1 VSSHAL
7 RFAARC
13 FPALPKKTLFIE
25 LSMSEF
31 IVFLVLL
38 VLGYVF
44 GQLAE
49 KRHFRSIIRREK
61 EMLRMPVMTL
71 KTVPAS
77 LNQCSTFLV
86 SGNVVVSIDFFKKFL
101 SGLRAFFG
109 GRLRSYESLL
119 DRARREAV
127 LRMKES
133 AIARGGKIIVNV
145 RIETASI
152 SKHSQSRNS
161 VGSVEVVAYGTAI
174 AP

>member
-1 VSSHAL
+1 
-7 RFAARC
+7 
-13 FPALPKKTLFIE
+13 
-25 LSMSEF
+25 MYEF

-61 EMLRMPVMTL
+61 ETLRVPAMTL

-77 LNQCSTFLV
+77 LNRCSTFLV
-86 SGNVVVSIDFFKKFL
+86 SGNTVVSIDFFKKFL
-101 SGLRAFFG
+101 SGLRALVG
-109 GRLRSYESLL
+109 GQLHSYESLL

-127 LRMKES
+127 LRMKAS
-133 AIARGGKIIVNV
+133 AIAQGGKIIVNV

-152 SKHSQSRNS
+152 SKSSQRRKS

>member
-1 VSSHAL
+1 MVE
-7 RFAARC
+7 
-13 FPALPKKTLFIE
+13 I
-25 LSMSEF
+25 

-49 KRHFRSIIRREK
+49 KKHFRSIIKREK
-61 EMLRMPVMTL
+61 ETLRVPAMTL

-101 SGLRAFFG
+101 AGLRSLIG
-109 GRLRSYESLL
+109 GRLHSYESLL
-119 DRARREAV
+119 DRTRREAV

-133 AIARGGKIIVNV
+133 AIAQGGKIIVNV

-152 SKHSQSRNS
+152 SKSSQRRNS

>member
-1 VSSHAL
+1 MV
-7 RFAARC
+7 
-13 FPALPKKTLFIE
+13 E
-25 LSMSEF
+25 LIIF
-31 IVFLVLL
+31 LILLIV
-38 VLGYVF
+38 GYVF

-49 KRHFRSIIRREK
+49 KRHYRSIIRREK
-61 EMLRMPVMTL
+61 ETLNLPAITL
-71 KTVPAS
+71 KAVPAG
-77 LNQCSTFLV
+77 LNRCSTFLV

-101 SGLRAFFG
+101 SALRAMIG
-109 GRLRSYESLL
+109 GRLHSYESLL

-133 AIARGGKIIVNV
+133 AIEKGGKIVVNV

-152 SKHSQSRNS
+152 SKSSHRRQS

>member
-1 VSSHAL
+1 MYEI
-7 RFAARC
+7 
-13 FPALPKKTLFIE
+13 TLFII
-25 LSMSEF
+25 LL
-31 IVFLVLL
+31 IV
-38 VLGYVF
+38 GYVF

-49 KRHFRSIIRREK
+49 KRHYRSIIRREK
-61 EMLRMPVMTL
+61 ETLNLPVITL
-71 KTVPAS
+71 KTVPAG
-77 LNQCSTFLV
+77 LTRCSTFLV

-101 SGLRAFFG
+101 SALRALIG
-109 GRLRSYESLL
+109 GRLHSYESLL

-133 AIARGGKIIVNV
+133 AIVNGGKIIVNV

-152 SKHSQSRNS
+152 SKSSQRRQS